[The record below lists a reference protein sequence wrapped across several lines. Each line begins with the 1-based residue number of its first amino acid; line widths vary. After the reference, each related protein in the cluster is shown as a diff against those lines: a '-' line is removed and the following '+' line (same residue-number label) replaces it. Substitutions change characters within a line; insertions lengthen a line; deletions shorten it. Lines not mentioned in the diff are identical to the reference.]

1 VQEKARFGEPYRE
14 RACEHG
20 GEVGFGAADGEAV
33 LPAELQQVSPF
44 HRSKLHP
51 PALRSPAGVARV
63 LVLLGSPPFD
73 QRILV
78 AVVGGRAVV
87 FPMDYGRSLTVAGSG
102 KQWSFWGCPGGGGLL
117 EKRPWLFHWQVGS
130 RRGTARS
137 EMNFMY
143 FN

>member
-1 VQEKARFGEPYRE
+1 MQEKARFGEPYRE

-102 KQWSFWGCPGGGGLL
+102 KQWSFWGWPGG
-117 EKRPWLFHWQVGS
+117 
-130 RRGTARS
+130 
-137 EMNFMY
+137 
-143 FN
+143 